1 MDLGLL
7 ASFENP
13 GISSTM
19 LWINGFESNEK
30 YQHAKMFNIGK
41 YYFQIQILL
50 IRYSLYYDNKLLP
63 PVVYFATF
71 KVV

>member
-19 LWINGFESNEK
+19 FWINGFESNEK

-41 YYFQIQILL
+41 CYFQIQILP
-50 IRYSLYYDNKLLP
+50 IRHIPIYYDSKLLA
-63 PVVYFATF
+63 PVVYFAKLF
-71 KVV
+71 

>member
-19 LWINGFESNEK
+19 FWINGFESNEK
-30 YQHAKMFNIGK
+30 YQHAKMFYIGK
-41 YYFQIQILL
+41 YYFQIQILP
-50 IRYSLYYDNKLLP
+50 IRHSIYYDSKLLA
-63 PVVYFATF
+63 PVVYFAKLF
-71 KVV
+71 

>member
-41 YYFQIQILL
+41 YHFQIQILP
-50 IRYSLYYDNKLLP
+50 IRHNIYYDSKFLA
-63 PVVYFATF
+63 PVVYFA
-71 KVV
+71 KGQ